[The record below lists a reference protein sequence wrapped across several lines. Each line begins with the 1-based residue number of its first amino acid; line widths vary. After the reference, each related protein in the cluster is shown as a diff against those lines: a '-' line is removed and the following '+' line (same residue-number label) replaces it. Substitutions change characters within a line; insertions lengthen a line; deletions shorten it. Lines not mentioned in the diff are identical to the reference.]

1 MDLLSV
7 GLLDLKKRNDKL
19 VEEND
24 KNKLEILL
32 LKTMN
37 SALIELK
44 ILNDSIV
51 NKFDD
56 QLRNKFIDRSYRMQ
70 TNKWL
75 KQYESAKTMLQNC
88 NKVNAKSIHTF
99 GNVFLKS
106 KLYVY
111 LI

>member
-56 QLRNKFIDRSYRMQ
+56 QLRNKLIDRSYRMQ

-88 NKVNAKSIHTF
+88 NKVNAKSIHSF

-106 KLYVY
+106 KL
-111 LI
+111 LTFI

>member
-7 GLLDLKKRNDKL
+7 GLLDLKQRNDKL

-56 QLRNKFIDRSYRMQ
+56 KLRNKFIDTTYRMQ
-70 TNKWL
+70 TNKWI

-88 NKVNAKSIHTF
+88 NKVNANNILTV
-99 GNVFLKS
+99 GNVFLN
-106 KLYVY
+106 YWFNFF
-111 LI
+111 